1 MSFRFGRAEVQF
13 PLSGNAPVSQTAVSI
28 PLPNCERRVK
38 LRQLIRASSL
48 NDVAAPLLT
57 HATLRIGL
65 AQFNP
70 VVGDIDSNT
79 TRVSRL
85 YADAATN
92 GCDIIAFSELALT
105 GYPPEDLVLKGGFV
119 TDNMSALDAFAVTTR
134 SCVAVV
140 GFVDRIGFD
149 LFNAAAVCAN
159 GRVQGVYHKHL
170 LPNYSVFDEERYFS
184 AGKDFSLF
192 RVNGALIG
200 VTICEDIW
208 EVNGPVATQAA
219 AGAVLNININ
229 GSPYHRGKIGER
241 EHMVSERARDNKCA
255 IAYVNQVCGQDE
267 LVFDGGSMLFDANGT
282 LLAKCAQ
289 FVEEVQFVDV
299 VVPRTAAVPEINVI
313 EIAPIATP
321 REVTH
326 VGSIAQSTSDME
338 EIFGALVLG
347 TRDYVRK
354 NGFTDVVIGLSG
366 GIDSALVAAIA
377 VEALGASH
385 VHGVSMPS
393 RYSSEGS
400 RTDAATL
407 AQNLGIDLQT
417 ISIEPAFESYLQMT
431 AKSFAGR
438 PQDLTEENLQSRVRG
453 TTLMALSNKFG
464 WMVLTTGNKS
474 ELAVGYFTLYGDS
487 VGGYAVIKDLLKT
500 SVYEL
505 CRYINSRSNKSTN
518 LEVIP
523 EVVITKPPSAE
534 LRPDQRDDQSLPP
547 YEVLDAI
554 LELYVEQDCTA
565 AEIIALGH
573 DEALVRRISRLVDLS
588 EYKRRQGPPGV
599 KVTLKSFGKDR
610 RLPITNAY
618 RG

>member
-1 MSFRFGRAEVQF
+1 M
-13 PLSGNAPVSQTAVSI
+13 
-28 PLPNCERRVK
+28 
-38 LRQLIRASSL
+38 
-48 NDVAAPLLT
+48 
-57 HATLRIGL
+57 

-70 VVGDIDSNT
+70 VVGDIASNA
-79 TRVSRL
+79 TRVSSI
-85 YADAATN
+85 YADALAG
-92 GCDIIAFSELALT
+92 GCDVLAFSELVLT
-105 GYPPEDLVLKGGFV
+105 GYPPEDLVLKSGFV
-119 TDNMSALDAFAVTTR
+119 TDNMAALHSFAAITT

-140 GFVDRIGFD
+140 GFVDRVED
-149 LFNAAAVCAN
+149 ELFNAAAICAH
-159 GRVQGVYHKHL
+159 GRVHGVYHKHL
-170 LPNYSVFDEERYFS
+170 LPNYSVFDEQRYFS

-192 RVNGALIG
+192 RVNGALMG

-208 EVNGPVATQAA
+208 EPNGPVATQAR
-219 AGAVLNININ
+219 AGAVFNININ
-229 GSPYHRGKIGER
+229 GSPFHRGKSGER
-241 EHMVSERARDNKCA
+241 QQMVSKRARDNNCV

-267 LVFDGGSMLFDANGT
+267 LVFDGGSMLFDASGT

-289 FVEEVQFVDV
+289 FVEEIQLVDVVLPRAAGDPTADIKELLPV
-299 VVPRTAAVPEINVI
+299 VVPREVELMGNVAAP
-313 EIAPIATP
+313 
-321 REVTH
+321 
-326 VGSIAQSTSDME
+326 TSDIEQMY
-338 EIFGALVLG
+338 GALVLG

-377 VEALGASH
+377 VDALGAKH

-400 RTDAATL
+400 RTDATTL
-407 AQNLGIDLQT
+407 ANNLGINMQT
-417 ISIEPAFESYLQMT
+417 ISIEPAFEAYLQMT
-431 AKSFAGR
+431 AQSFAGL

-500 SVYEL
+500 SVNAM
-505 CRYINSRSNKSTN
+505 CRYINSKHARD
-518 LEVIP
+518 VIP
-523 EVVITKPPSAE
+523 EVVIMKPPSAE
-534 LRPDQRDDQSLPP
+534 LRPDQRDDQSLPQ
-547 YEVLDAI
+547 YDVLDAI
-554 LELYVEQDCTA
+554 LELYVEQDQTA
-565 AEIIALGH
+565 AEIIALGF

-588 EYKRRQGPPGV
+588 EYKRRQGAPGV
-599 KVTLKSFGKDR
+599 RVTLKAFGKDR